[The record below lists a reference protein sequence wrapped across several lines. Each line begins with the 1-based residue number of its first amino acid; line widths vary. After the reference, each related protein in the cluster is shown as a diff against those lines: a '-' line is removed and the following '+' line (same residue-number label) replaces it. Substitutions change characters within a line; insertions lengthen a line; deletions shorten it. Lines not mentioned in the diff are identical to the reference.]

1 MNTASSGIVIRG
13 ATADDAASMA
23 DFMAALSHEALDTVS
38 SRPSP
43 TVDEERDFVA
53 AATAAGGVVLVA
65 VKETRVVGLLD
76 LWPGQKPHDRH
87 VCHFGMSVAREL
99 RSHGIGHRLAAAAI
113 ERCRSWPT
121 TCRLELEVV
130 PWNAPALSLYRKLG
144 FVVEAT
150 KRKAIRLRGEPEDLI
165 LMAFTW

>member
-1 MNTASSGIVIRG
+1 
-13 ATADDAASMA
+13 
-23 DFMAALSHEALDTVS
+23 MAALSHEALDTVS
-38 SRPSP
+38 SRPPP

-65 VKETRVVGLLD
+65 VKETSVVGLLD

-87 VCHFGMSVAREL
+87 VCHFGMSVAREH

-113 ERCRSWPT
+113 ERCRPWPT
-121 TCRLELEVV
+121 ACRLELEVV

-165 LMAFTW
+165 LMALTW

>member
-1 MNTASSGIVIRG
+1 MNTASSGIVIRD
-13 ATADDAASMA
+13 ATVGDAASMA

-38 SRPSP
+38 SRPPP

-65 VKETRVVGLLD
+65 VKETSVVGLLD

-87 VCHFGMSVAREL
+87 VCHLGMSVAREH

-121 TCRLELEVV
+121 ACRLELEVV
-130 PWNAPALSLYRKLG
+130 PWNAPALSLHRKLG

-165 LMAFTW
+165 LMALTW

>member
-1 MNTASSGIVIRG
+1 MNTASSGIVIRD

-23 DFMAALSHEALDTVS
+23 DFMTALSNEALDTVS
-38 SRPSP
+38 SRPPP

-53 AATAAGGVVLVA
+53 AATAAGGVVFIA
-65 VKETRVVGLLD
+65 VEETRVVGLLD

-87 VCHFGMSVAREL
+87 VCHFGMSVAREH
-99 RSHGIGHRLAAAAI
+99 RGHGIGHKLAAAAI

-121 TCRLELEVV
+121 ACRLELEVV

-150 KRKAIRLRGEPEDLI
+150 KRKAIKLRGEPEDLI
-165 LMAFTW
+165 LMALTW